1 MALHRQSMGKSTILA
16 YITGESS
23 HMSRVWARFNQAT
36 RCFKG
41 LLGYES
47 VYTWYI
53 GKAIDRMIEEKVMY
67 AELRPMLLDKGIPRD
82 SGKDGHVLSLA
93 DQMRLIIKGVKEKQ
107 AQLKT
112 RGEEHKFPFGL
123 KVIYCTPRSISNTW
137 MKKEMKDCIQLKL
150 QFPDLIC
157 GMSIL

>member
-1 MALHRQSMGKSTILA
+1 MALHRRSMGKSAIRACLR
-16 YITGESS
+16 GESS
-23 HMSRVWARFNQAT
+23 HMYRVWARFNQAT

-53 GKAIDRMIEEKVMY
+53 GEAIDRMIEEKVMY

-82 SGKDGHVLSLA
+82 SGQENHVLTLA

-107 AQLKT
+107 AQLKA
-112 RGEEHKFPFGL
+112 REEEHKFPFGL
-123 KVIYCTPRSISNTW
+123 KVIYCTPRSIPKHM
-137 MKKEMKDCIQLKL
+137 MKKEMRDCIQLKL